1 MGNDNRALGVE
12 RWREYCVPM
21 LVNASG
27 LNDSKR
33 WDTGSRVALDRFPFW
48 RIRVR
53 VDICRFGSADLDLH
67 MLCGKETPA
76 GPNRFES
83 PQLLGEEDSINC
95 VAS

>member
-21 LVNASG
+21 LVNVSG

-33 WDTGSRVALDRFPFW
+33 WDTGSRVALDQFLYR

-53 VDICRFGSADLDLH
+53 VDICRYEFEPRSAY
-67 MLCGKETPA
+67 
-76 GPNRFES
+76 
-83 PQLLGEEDSINC
+83 
-95 VAS
+95 VVW